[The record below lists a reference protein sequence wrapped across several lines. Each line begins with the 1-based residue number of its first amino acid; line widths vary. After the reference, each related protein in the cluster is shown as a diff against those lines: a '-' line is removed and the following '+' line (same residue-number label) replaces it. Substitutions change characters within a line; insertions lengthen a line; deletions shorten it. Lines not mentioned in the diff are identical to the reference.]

1 MVYFCVLAY
10 TYYRLKANILVADKS
25 AYRKIVYIKLRA
37 YINKGSVIP
46 GNILRSL

>member
-10 TYYRLKANILVADKS
+10 TYCRLKANILVADKS
-25 AYRKIVYIKLRA
+25 AYRKIVYI
-37 YINKGSVIP
+37 NKRTVIP